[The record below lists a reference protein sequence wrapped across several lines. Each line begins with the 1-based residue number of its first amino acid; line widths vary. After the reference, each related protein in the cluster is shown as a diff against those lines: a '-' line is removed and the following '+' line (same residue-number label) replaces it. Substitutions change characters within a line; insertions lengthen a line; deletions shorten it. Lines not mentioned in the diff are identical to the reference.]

1 MADASATKIN
11 LPAPVVTKVSIPGV
25 PGDVNVLLNSGTSA
39 EASLMISREI
49 AGAFEYIYTVCE
61 MEEDLS
67 AYPLP
72 VECYGDFNMNGLTR
86 CVEFAKL
93 FTTVGGCSVPTF
105 KIPTPHNE
113 ASYHFLLPKYGFPEW
128 AVSFFEPLSFVDLYD
143 MLDAVLFLRFPS
155 LLTFICMAIGSKIN
169 RLPRDV
175 FTDTFRK
182 KYEVS
187 IYQILKDE
195 PWLKDTKNLAY
206 RGTRTKAPEPEKE
219 DTKEGK
225 DAEGDAVAEAAA
237 STTKEASPVLSIEE
251 RIMSDSNPGP
261 KADLELLRRFYRVK
275 YINYDVYTLII
286 KCI

>member
-1 MADASATKIN
+1 MAAAATTKIN
-11 LPAPVVTKVSIPGV
+11 LPTPVVTKVSIPTV

-39 EASLMISREI
+39 EASLLVPQEI

-61 MEEDLS
+61 MEENPS

-93 FTTVGGCSVPTF
+93 FTTVGECSVPTF

-155 LLTFICMAIGSKIN
+155 LLTFICMTIGSKIS

-175 FTDTFRK
+175 FHDTFRK
-182 KYEVS
+182 KTQVS
-187 IYQILKDE
+187 MYQVLKAE
-195 PWLKDTKNLAY
+195 PWLKDTKDLSY

-219 DTKEGK
+219 ESK
-225 DAEGDAVAEAAA
+225 DAGEDAVAEAVATSEKVA
-237 STTKEASPVLSIEE
+237 EPVLSIEE
-251 RIMSDSNPGP
+251 RIMSNSNPGP
-261 KADLELLRRFYRVK
+261 KADLELLRRFYRIK
-275 YINYDVYTLII
+275 YINYDVYTLIF